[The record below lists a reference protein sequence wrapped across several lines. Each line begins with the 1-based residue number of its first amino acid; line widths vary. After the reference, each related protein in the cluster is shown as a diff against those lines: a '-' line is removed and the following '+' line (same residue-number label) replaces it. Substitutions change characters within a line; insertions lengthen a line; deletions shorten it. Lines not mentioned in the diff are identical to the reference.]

1 MQGLDEIN
9 PDLVRAKSDD
19 SDVSSLASR
28 SHHDSNVSNRYGRR
42 RPILMRCYNDRHLSM
57 MAQTVIRAE
66 VDRNARLMRS
76 DSQLLGLQARAG
88 GQSDG
93 PLVIPQLVR
102 LAKLAM
108 RMETPISRPVL
119 AGDDDCDVS
128 MWVRVVPHLQGATLE
143 MVDWQETERAAR
155 MPGAAEPSERTPLT
169 MHSIIAEKSRWE
181 WSCDAQLRLTG
192 LVRKDQPVDLD
203 KWIGRSVSEFFR
215 LLPNPQGFFPLLQAL
230 ARQEG
235 FDGQPVEIFET
246 KEKVELW
253 ATALTD
259 SAGRFFG
266 YQGIAGNG
274 SAAQFDASE
283 GELILTEI
291 VEETQGSDIISPIV
305 SDERSDENHSDL
317 LGFGS
322 QVGDF
327 SRRIDG
333 ALRRPL
339 GRIIA
344 NAETISGKLEGPI
357 RQDYANYAKDIAE
370 AGRHLMGL
378 IDDLADLQ
386 AIERPDFQPAKEDV
400 DLADIGRRTAGL
412 LAMKARDRSIRI
424 DAPDLDECVMAEG
437 EFRRI
442 LQILINL
449 VGNAIRYSPEG
460 SMIWIRAESEGGHAV
475 VTIADQGK
483 GLSSEDQEKVFE
495 KFERL
500 GRDDSGGSG
509 LGLYI
514 ARRLARAMHG
524 DIVIDSAPGQG
535 ARFSLILPAKK
546 LN

>member
-1 MQGLDEIN
+1 MEYA
-9 PDLVRAKSDD
+9 PV
-19 SDVSSLASR
+19 
-28 SHHDSNVSNRYGRR
+28 
-42 RPILMRCYNDRHLSM
+42 

-66 VDRNARLMRS
+66 VDRNARLVRS
-76 DSQLLGLQARAG
+76 DTQLLGLQARAG

-93 PLVIPQLVR
+93 PLVIPQLAR

-119 AGDDDCDVS
+119 AGDDDCDIS
-128 MWVRVVPHLQGATLE
+128 MWVRVVPHPEGATIE
-143 MVDWQETERAAR
+143 MVDWEETERAAR
-155 MPGAAEPSERTPLT
+155 MTQATEVPARAPLTVDSIIAAEP
-169 MHSIIAEKSRWE
+169 RWE
-181 WSCDAQLRLTG
+181 WSCDAQLRLTA
-192 LVRKDQPVDLD
+192 LVRTDQPAALD
-203 KWIGRSVSEFFR
+203 SWIGRSVSEFFR
-215 LLPNPQGFFPLLQAL
+215 LSPNENGDFPLLQAL

-235 FDGQPVEIFET
+235 FEGQPAQINGEP
-246 KEKVELW
+246 EKVPEKVDVW
-253 ATALTD
+253 ATALSD
-259 SAGRFFG
+259 NDGRFAG
-266 YQGIAGNG
+266 YQGVAGNS
-274 SAAQFDASE
+274 SAAQLGSSD
-283 GELILTEI
+283 GELVLTEI
-291 VEETQGSDIISPIV
+291 IDETQTVDTASSKSSDAIEQ
-305 SDERSDENHSDL
+305 DHSDL
-317 LGFGS
+317 MGFGP

-344 NAETISGKLEGPI
+344 NAETISSKLEGPI

-400 DLADIGRRTAGL
+400 DLADIGRRTGGL
-412 LAMKARDRSIRI
+412 LAMKARDRTIRI
-424 DAPDLDECVMAEG
+424 DAPDLDESVMAVG

-460 SMIWIRAESEGGHAV
+460 SMIWIRAESENGHAV
-475 VTIADQGK
+475 VTVADQGK
-483 GLSSEDQEKVFE
+483 GLSLEDQGKIFE

-535 ARFSLILPAKK
+535 ARFSLILPSK
-546 LN
+546 

>member
-1 MQGLDEIN
+1 MCCVE
-9 PDLVRAKSDD
+9 DLR
-19 SDVSSLASR
+19 
-28 SHHDSNVSNRYGRR
+28 
-42 RPILMRCYNDRHLSM
+42 M

-66 VDRNARLMRS
+66 VDRNARLVRS
-76 DSQLLGLQARAG
+76 DTQLLGLQARAG
-88 GQSDG
+88 GQADG
-93 PLVIPQLVR
+93 PLVIPQLAR

-119 AGDDDCDVS
+119 AGDDDCDIS
-128 MWVRVVPHLQGATLE
+128 MWVRVVPHPEGATIE
-143 MVDWQETERAAR
+143 MVDWEETERAAR
-155 MPGAAEPSERTPLT
+155 FTPAVETSPRTPL
-169 MHSIIAEKSRWE
+169 SLNAVLVEEPRWE
-181 WSCDAQLRLTG
+181 WRCDAQLRLTA
-192 LVRKDQPVDLD
+192 LTRVDQSDNLD
-203 KWIGRSVSEFFR
+203 KWIGRSLTEMFR
-215 LLPNPQGFFPLLQAL
+215 LLPDANGLFPVLQAL
-230 ARQEG
+230 ARQDG
-235 FDGQPVEIFET
+235 FAGQS
-246 KEKVELW
+246 VELVEGGEKADMW
-253 ATALTD
+253 ASALTD
-259 SAGRFFG
+259 KTGHFVG
-266 YQGIAGNG
+266 YQGIAGDSSG
-274 SAAQFDASE
+274 VKQQAGLAVEHDIAIQDDD
-283 GELILTEI
+283 GELVLTEI
-291 VEETQGSDIISPIV
+291 VESAEKARPLPIGAN
-305 SDERSDENHSDL
+305 DQDHSDL
-317 LGFGS
+317 MGFGP

-424 DAPDLDECVMAEG
+424 DAPNMDETVMAVG
-437 EFRRI
+437 EFRRV

-460 SMIWIRAESEGGHAV
+460 SMIWIRAESENGHAM

-483 GLSSEDQEKVFE
+483 GISEDDQAKVFD

-524 DIVIDSAPGQG
+524 DILIDSALGQG
-535 ARFSLILPAKK
+535 ARFSLILPAK
-546 LN
+546 L